1 MYIMATDTHSL
12 LDVTQAVAILPVS
25 RPKLLD
31 MAKRGQIPFIRIG
44 NKFYFER
51 SEVEKVRQ
59 YGTLPKQS
67 PVISEGV

>member
-1 MYIMATDTHSL
+1 MPTDNQSL

-31 MAKRGQIPFIRIG
+31 MAKKGELPFIRIG

-59 YGTLPKQS
+59 YGTLPQQK
-67 PVISEGV
+67 PVIGDNHV

>member
-1 MYIMATDTHSL
+1 MPTDNQSL

-31 MAKRGQIPFIRIG
+31 MAKKGELPFIRIG

-59 YGTLPKQS
+59 YGTLPKQD
-67 PVISEGV
+67 PVIGDNHV